1 VGPTGAVLFYD
12 GIQLTGTTG
21 FTYTP
26 GGSGIGIDGNLVP
39 SVTNTYSLGLTGH
52 SWKEINVGPGTINI
66 SGPGN
71 ITGYVGTDQNG
82 IVYTKAG
89 FATPFINIGPAIDSL
104 DPGAIGGWVIAPTG
118 TYGTPGYDIIAQQKT
133 TASSIPAGLTGPI
146 YSLTRANSTGPT
158 GHIGPT
164 GGQGAIGP
172 TGGQGAIGPTGGQG
186 ATGHTGGQG
195 AIGPTGASFTQTPPS
210 VIFIHPTSTT
220 AQTLTVDLTSVR
232 AGTVYYI
239 RADGDL
245 RTLTFNTP
253 TGWGAANTGFFVL
266 IKNVSTHDVTVNH
279 TINGLNSTAINS
291 GETTLDVGPDTS
303 KIFNRSGGTNNALL
317 YVYWNGSNLLMI

>member
-1 VGPTGAVLFYD
+1 MKSSDLLRMQLANSLHCRALNNLVGPVGPTGPIGVEGVA
-12 GIQLTGTTG
+12 GTA
-21 FTYTP
+21 
-26 GGSGIGIDGNLVP
+26 
-39 SVTNTYSLGLTGH
+39 TNT
-52 SWKEINVGPGTINI
+52 
-66 SGPGN
+66 
-71 ITGYVGTDQNG
+71 
-82 IVYTKAG
+82 
-89 FATPFINIGPAIDSL
+89 
-104 DPGAIGGWVIAPTG
+104 
-118 TYGTPGYDIIAQQKT
+118 
-133 TASSIPAGLTGPI
+133 
-146 YSLTRANSTGPT
+146 
-158 GHIGPT
+158 
-164 GGQGAIGP
+164 
-172 TGGQGAIGPTGGQG
+172 G
-186 ATGHTGGQG
+186 ATGITGSVGST
-195 AIGPTGASFTQTPPS
+195 GPTGASFTQTPPS

-279 TINGLNSTAINS
+279 TVNGLNSTAINS

>member
-1 VGPTGAVLFYD
+1 MKSSDLLRMQLANTLHCRALNNLVGAVGPTGPIGAQGVA
-12 GIQLTGTTG
+12 GTA
-21 FTYTP
+21 
-26 GGSGIGIDGNLVP
+26 
-39 SVTNTYSLGLTGH
+39 TNTGATG
-52 SWKEINVGPGTINI
+52 
-66 SGPGN
+66 
-71 ITGYVGTDQNG
+71 ITGSVG
-82 IVYTKAG
+82 
-89 FATPFINIGPAIDSL
+89 
-104 DPGAIGGWVIAPTG
+104 
-118 TYGTPGYDIIAQQKT
+118 
-133 TASSIPAGLTGPI
+133 
-146 YSLTRANSTGPT
+146 STGP
-158 GHIGPT
+158 
-164 GGQGAIGP
+164 
-172 TGGQGAIGPTGGQG
+172 
-186 ATGHTGGQG
+186 TGGQG

-253 TGWGAANTGFFVL
+253 TGWGAANTGFFAL

-279 TINGLNSTAINS
+279 TVNGLNSTAVNS